1 MKQLISILI
10 LLGALSAS
18 AADIVT
24 ATVTVTN
31 AAGTTNG
38 QTITVNADVRTWTN
52 NVVISASQI
61 LTNETI
67 GGAATNLFNHVGA
80 NAFSYTTLGR
90 SGTNGITLRSDPG
103 KTLTVT
109 LSAGWGEVAYA
120 TNTLTTAIAL
130 RLPITVEA
138 AAQQTNLSTRLV
150 DALNLDAVTN
160 QLKQAAPVAAQLVGT
175 TNAQTIS
182 GNKTFSGVNHFTG
195 SNYFG
200 ANVRFGSDAFLFNA
214 IGDYNGTWSIGE
226 DGSASFADALSVG
239 GTGRFTND
247 LHVAGTTYLD
257 DAQIQTTLGVG
268 GVARFTN
275 SVLVAGG
282 LEVTGLQTNIYATGT
297 NSFSDI
303 AFRRYAVTS
312 LANGNNAGVVV
323 GTNTF
328 VEVSGPSGAFTINGM
343 TGSPSRDGHLVIIIN
358 QTGQDMTVAHQS
370 GTDPTAANRIISL
383 TGADRSTTGNGAA
396 MFIYSAAASRWLLIY
411 LDP

>member
-80 NAFSYTTLGR
+80 NAFAYTTLGR

-103 KTLTVT
+103 KTLTVA

-175 TNAQTIS
+175 TNAQTV
-182 GNKTFSGVNHFTG
+182 SGVKTWTGNNIHTG
-195 SNYFG
+195 SNYITGVFYFG
-200 ANVRFGSDAFLFNA
+200 A
-214 IGDYNGTWSIGE
+214 
-226 DGSASFADALSVG
+226 GSAVP
-239 GTGRFTND
+239 RFTNGWVTLD
-247 LHVAGTTYLD
+247 SVEQYAGDYIMMDPGSEFIGTHRGNGEHLTNAVEIIAGRNISITTNATKRDFTVAMSDTT
-257 DAQIQTTLGVG
+257 
-268 GVARFTN
+268 TN
-275 SVLVAGG
+275 LVTA
-282 LEVTGLQTNIYATGT
+282 GT

-396 MFIYSAAASRWLLIY
+396 TFIYSAAASRWLLIS